1 MVAIGHVWE
10 GHEVLNEERGMV
22 RHFLARQI
30 GDKRDLVW
38 LHIRDGARFDEAVF
52 AEDIARL
59 QRLSDEVPE
68 IVRVLYGGVS
78 GSVAWAASPVLS
90 DAIPLVDATREND
103 VGPADLKVL
112 IEIGRCLVRA
122 HELSIIHGALSPD
135 RVLIEGDG
143 RYAITHFGFARL
155 FQLGA
160 EEARNDPYGHAPP
173 ELISGGRLGPRA
185 DVYGFG
191 TIMYELLCKRALS
204 PWAPQRSFPAG
215 IPPVL
220 QAMIEMALEED
231 PKRRQP
237 SIEKMLS
244 VLTQVARE
252 WEERG
257 GAPELPHAH
266 IFAEPCGSRRAP
278 DEEAP
283 ISIIEDE
290 AERSASGEHERRASE
305 LPAPHASDA
314 PDTVKSVMPPRDDIA
329 HASPLATPR
338 PCGAPDT
345 LKSAMPPRDARP
357 NVSHAPPVVSRSPS
371 PELPDLDPMLPVLP
385 APSTPPRSPV
395 LPVPPALSTP
405 PRSSGSTR
413 SSSLTRL
420 VGSVLALAFLLGSS
434 GAILRWWAQSSR
446 RAAPRLARVVYVV
459 QLTALRASAQPPPSP
474 SDAPQAPPSIEP
486 RPITNRQAVFT
497 QPTVRTPSDHDD
509 ICYGLVACGQH
520 KY

>member
-10 GHEVLNEERGMV
+10 GHEILNEERGMV

-38 LHIRDGARFDEAVF
+38 LHIRDGARIDEAVF

-90 DAIPLVDATREND
+90 DAIPLADATREND
-103 VGPADLKVL
+103 LGPADLRAL
-112 IEIGRCLVRA
+112 IDIGRCLVSA

-135 RVLIEGDG
+135 RVFIVGDG

-155 FQLGA
+155 FQLSV

-191 TIMYELLCKRALS
+191 TIMYELLCKRAVS
-204 PWAPQRSFPAG
+204 PWAPHRSFPAG

-244 VLTQVARE
+244 VLTSFARE
-252 WEERG
+252 WEELG

-266 IFAEPCGSRRAP
+266 IFAEPSGSRRAP

-283 ISIIEDE
+283 ISIVEDE
-290 AERSASGEHERRASE
+290 AERSASGEQGRRASE
-305 LPAPHASDA
+305 FPAPHASDA
-314 PDTVKSVMPPRDDIA
+314 PDTVKSVIPPRDDIA
-329 HASPLATPR
+329 HAPPVATPR

-345 LKSAMPPRDARP
+345 LKSEMPPRDARP
-357 NVSHAPPVVSRSPS
+357 NVSHAPPVVSWSPS

-413 SSSLTRL
+413 SNSPTRL
-420 VGSVLALAFLLGSS
+420 VGTVLALAFLLGSS
-434 GAILRWWAQSSR
+434 GAILRWWGQSSR
-446 RAAPRLARVVYVV
+446 RAEPRLARVVHVI
-459 QLTALRASAQPPPSP
+459 QLTALRASAQPSPRRPMRPKHRRLSSLAPSRT
-474 SDAPQAPPSIEP
+474 A
-486 RPITNRQAVFT
+486 RPFSRSK
-497 QPTVRTPSDHDD
+497 P
-509 ICYGLVACGQH
+509 
-520 KY
+520 

>member
-10 GHEVLNEERGMV
+10 GHEILNEERGMV

-38 LHIRDGARFDEAVF
+38 LHIRHGARLDDAVF

-78 GSVAWAASPVLS
+78 GSVAWAATPVLS

-103 VGPADLKVL
+103 LGPADLKVL
-112 IEIGRCLVRA
+112 LDIGRCLVRA

-135 RVLIEGDG
+135 RVFIVGDG

-160 EEARNDPYGHAPP
+160 EEARQDPYGYAPP

-191 TIMYELLCKRALS
+191 TLMYELLGKRALS
-204 PWAPQRSFPAG
+204 PWAPHRSFPAG
-215 IPPVL
+215 APPLL
-220 QAMIEMALEED
+220 QVMMKTALEEA

-244 VLTQVARE
+244 VLTPFAHE
-252 WEERG
+252 WEELG
-257 GAPELPHAH
+257 GPPELPHAH
-266 IFAEPCGSRRAP
+266 IFAEPSGSRRKP
-278 DEEAP
+278 DEEAL
-283 ISIIEDE
+283 SSVEDE
-290 AERSASGEHERRASE
+290 AKRSTSSEEGIRASE
-305 LPAPHASDA
+305 LPTPRPSDA
-314 PDTVKSVMPPRDDIA
+314 PDAVKSVMPPRDGIA
-329 HASPLATPR
+329 HVPSVATPR
-338 PCGAPDT
+338 PSGAPDT
-345 LKSAMPPRDARP
+345 LKSAMPPRNARD
-357 NVSHAPPVVSRSPS
+357 NVSHAPPVVSRLPS
-371 PELPDLDPMLPVLP
+371 AELPDLDPTLPVLP

-413 SSSLTRL
+413 RSSPVRLLGAVLT
-420 VGSVLALAFLLGSS
+420 LAFLLGSS
-434 GAILRWWAQSSR
+434 GAVLRWWEQSPR
-446 RAAPRLARVVYVV
+446 RAAPRLARVVQAV
-459 QLTALRASAQPPPSP
+459 QVAAVRASAQPAPRPF
-474 SDAPQAPPSIEP
+474 DAPQAPPPVESHSVTD
-486 RPITNRQAVFT
+486 RQVVFTRQAVK
-497 QPTVRTPSDHDD
+497 TPSKDGD
-509 ICYGLVACGQH
+509 ICYGLVACGPH